1 MEKTG
6 NQIIQ
11 VLVWYLI
18 LILLMNLIF
27 IILGMETFPLIPI

>member
-27 IILGMETFPLIPI
+27 IILGMETFLLTHI